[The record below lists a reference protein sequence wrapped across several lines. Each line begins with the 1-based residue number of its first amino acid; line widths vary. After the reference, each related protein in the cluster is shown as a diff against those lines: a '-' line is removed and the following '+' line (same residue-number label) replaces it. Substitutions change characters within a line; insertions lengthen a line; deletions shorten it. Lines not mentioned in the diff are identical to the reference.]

1 MNDFNLLIFQLS
13 VLLMS
18 VVIHEVSHGVVALLQ
33 GDPTAKMM
41 GRLTLNPIKHLDVWG
56 SFLVPLGLFVFSGG
70 NFLFGWAKP
79 VPYNPYNLR
88 NQKWGAAMVG
98 AAGPL
103 SNFLLAIIFGIAL
116 RFFPASS
123 ELSFIQ
129 NLFQLFIII
138 VMLNILLGVFNLVPI
153 PPLDGSKLLFSIL
166 PPHMEHI
173 KIFIEKYGFIIL
185 LFFIFFASKAVFPII
200 GFLFRLITGIA
211 WMNTSLPI

>member
-1 MNDFNLLIFQLS
+1 MSMSDFNLLIFQLA

-18 VVIHEVSHGVVALLQ
+18 VVIHEVSHGIVALWQ

-41 GRLTLNPIKHLDVWG
+41 GRLTLNPAKHLDMWG
-56 SFLVPLGLFVFSGG
+56 SFLVPLGLFIFSGG

-103 SNFLLAIIFGIAL
+103 SNFILAATFGITL
-116 RFFPASS
+116 RFFPATS
-123 ELSFIQ
+123 ELVFMQ
-129 NLFQLFIII
+129 NLFQLFVII
-138 VMLNILLGVFNLVPI
+138 VMLNILLGVFNLMPI
-153 PPLDGSKLLFSIL
+153 PPLDGSKLLFSLL

-173 KIFIEKYGFIIL
+173 KLFLERYGFLLL
-185 LFFIFFASKAVFPII
+185 LFFIFFAFQAIFPII
-200 GFLFRLITGIA
+200 EPLFRLVTGMSI
-211 WMNTSLPI
+211 

>member
-18 VVIHEVSHGVVALLQ
+18 VIIHEVSHGVVALWQ
-33 GDPTAKMM
+33 GDPTARFM
-41 GRLTLNPIKHLDVWG
+41 GRLTLNPIKHLDMWG

-88 NQKWGAAMVG
+88 NKKWGAAMVG

-103 SNFLLAIIFGIAL
+103 SNFILAIVFGVAL
-116 RFFPASS
+116 RFFPEYSTVP
-123 ELSFIQ
+123 FVQ
-129 NLFQLFIII
+129 NLFQVFLII

-166 PPHMEHI
+166 PPHMEHV
-173 KIFIEKYGFIIL
+173 KLFLERYGFVLL
-185 LFFIFFASKAVFPII
+185 LFFIFFAFQAISPVIDS
-200 GFLFRLITGIA
+200 LFRLITGMSI
-211 WMNTSLPI
+211 